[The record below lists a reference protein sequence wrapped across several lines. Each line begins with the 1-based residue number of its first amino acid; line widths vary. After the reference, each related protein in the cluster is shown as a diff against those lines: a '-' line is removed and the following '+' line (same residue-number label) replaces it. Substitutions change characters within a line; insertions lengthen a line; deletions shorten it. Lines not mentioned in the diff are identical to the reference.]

1 MIIVYIIGENGLGRK
16 EEDELI
22 LKRFL
27 YIIGL
32 YKIFVY
38 FNIHIY
44 TIYVYIWILKYTNI
58 SKMFY

>member
-1 MIIVYIIGENGLGRK
+1 VIIVYIIGENGLGRK